1 MLQELQNRTVVLGI
15 QPLSGEVVYSKRTES
30 HISLQHGA
38 PLHSPNHKGGQVEC
52 NCLQKKLQRATNS
65 QSLDIWTLKTE
76 RDSNHDGRWQSRR
89 NRALL
94 KGNVNYVAAA
104 RWTKNTG
111 GLWDNSSS
119 LWLQGCWV
127 RRRGTRCQSRC
138 LRASDCEPW
147 TSACNCSSL
156 SVHVPTVISTALCGR
171 GHKRFALKAVPK
183 IWRPTLR
190 PRCGDFLLGWLA
202 GIIQDTLEN
211 VGNLSELIEQNM
223 NIFAYSSLVKL

>member
-1 MLQELQNRTVVLGI
+1 MYEAALLETTEVSWCSFPPSNAAGASEPHRGTGSTVP
-15 QPLSGEVVYSKRTES
+15 PLSGEVVYSKGTES

-52 NCLQKKLQRATNS
+52 NCLQKKLQRAANS
-65 QSLDIWTLKTE
+65 QSLDIWTLKKE

-104 RWTKNTG
+104 CWTKNTG

-147 TSACNCSSL
+147 T
-156 SVHVPTVISTALCGR
+156 
-171 GHKRFALKAVPK
+171 
-183 IWRPTLR
+183 
-190 PRCGDFLLGWLA
+190 
-202 GIIQDTLEN
+202 
-211 VGNLSELIEQNM
+211 
-223 NIFAYSSLVKL
+223 